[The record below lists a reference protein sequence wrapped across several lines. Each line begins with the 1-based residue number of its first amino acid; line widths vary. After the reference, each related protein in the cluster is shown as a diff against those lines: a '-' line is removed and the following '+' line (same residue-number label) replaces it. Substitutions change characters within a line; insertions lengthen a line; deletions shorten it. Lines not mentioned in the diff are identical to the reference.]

1 MLQQINDL
9 AWVNQLKAV
18 AEHFSPTIA
27 QMVISLIVLGFYAL
41 LSRRIAPFIYR
52 TIAATM
58 LKEDMNRRAMVVFHI
73 LLFLLLVVVLSI
85 VWGVDIKGL
94 LVLASSMIAV
104 VGVALFAAW
113 SLLSNITAF
122 FILLGQRSFAQG
134 VSVRVID
141 GSNYVEGVI
150 VEVNL
155 FSTVLKTSDGEL
167 VVYPNNLIV
176 SRPVVVK
183 QTALVKALPNT
194 ATPAEKRQ
202 HRREKLLKTVQ
213 RK

>member
-1 MLQQINDL
+1 MDWLTT
-9 AWVNQLKAV
+9 LKAITEQYRTEFIQGILSFV
-18 AEHFSPTIA
+18 
-27 QMVISLIVLGFYAL
+27 VLLFYVV

-58 LKEDMNRRAMVVFHI
+58 LKEEMNRRAMVVFHI

-85 VWGVDIKGL
+85 VWGIDIKGL

-134 VSVRVID
+134 KTVRIID
-141 GSNYVEGVI
+141 GSNAIEGTI
-150 VEVNL
+150 IEVNL
-155 FSTVLKTSDGEL
+155 FSTELKTSDGEL

-183 QTALVKALPNT
+183 STEAQQTTQRIALNKTRWQAKRVSQKVVVKS
-194 ATPAEKRQ
+194 
-202 HRREKLLKTVQ
+202 
-213 RK
+213 

>member
-1 MLQQINDL
+1 MNWLVELKNITDL
-9 AWVNQLKAV
+9 YRP
-18 AEHFSPTIA
+18 EIA
-27 QMVISLIVLGFYAL
+27 QLIVSGIVLLFYGV

-58 LKEDMNRRAMVVFHI
+58 LKEEMNRRAMVVFHI

-85 VWGVDIKGL
+85 IWGIDIKGL

-134 VSVRVID
+134 VTVRIVD
-141 GSNYVEGVI
+141 GSNYVEGKVI
-150 VEVNL
+150 EVNL
-155 FSTVLKTSDGEL
+155 FSTVLQTSNGEQ
-167 VVYPNNLIV
+167 VMYPNNLIV
-176 SRPVVVK
+176 SRPVIVK
-183 QTALVKALPNT
+183 Q
-194 ATPAEKRQ
+194 PAAHKSTEMLERWKKRRLQ
-202 HRREKLLKTVQ
+202 LKKTT
-213 RK
+213 K